1 MSLKQKTDIDMTDS
15 LMKDKVIEIKRSTA
29 MTDREKTT
37 IIVMMITKLTVTD
50 TIRVKMIEPEDQLM
64 TLMKEEDTGR
74 GEMNPAENHTETSPE
89 TSPEMHQRE
98 DPTDTSPGT
107 FLGIDIGTG
116 GNLREAAALTTE
128 EGTIMM
134 IGTGR
139 PATVRADS
147 ERVARSP

>member
-37 IIVMMITKLTVTD
+37 IIVMMITELTVTD

-64 TLMKEEDTGR
+64 TLMKEEDTDR
-74 GEMNPAENHTETSPE
+74 EEMSLTEDRTETNPETPSEMDQEEEPTETSLG
-89 TSPEMHQRE
+89 TSLEIDTDRE
-98 DPTDTSPGT
+98 D
-107 FLGIDIGTG
+107 IQ
-116 GNLREAAALTTE
+116 REAAAKKTEKETT
-128 EGTIMM
+128 GKK
-134 IGTGR
+134 TGS
-139 PATVRADS
+139 PTMVKGDS